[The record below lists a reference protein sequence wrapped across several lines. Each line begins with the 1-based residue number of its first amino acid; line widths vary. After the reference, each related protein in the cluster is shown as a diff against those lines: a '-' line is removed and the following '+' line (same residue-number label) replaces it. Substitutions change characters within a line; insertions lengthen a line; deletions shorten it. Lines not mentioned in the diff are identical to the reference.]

1 MTNHN
6 TRILLAKP
14 PFDCHDIGAKVLSVV
29 LRDAGFEVVYTGQAK
44 TLDSIANAAIQEDVA
59 LIGLSILTDPP
70 VPIVQEIRRI
80 LKEND
85 CDDIPIVIG
94 GIVSPNDRNTLMQ
107 ELNVAEVFGPGTKF
121 DTIIGRIQ
129 SLT

>member
-1 MTNHN
+1 MKNHN
-6 TRILLAKP
+6 SRILLAKP
-14 PFDCHDIGAKVLSVV
+14 PFDCHDIGAKVLAVV

-70 VPIVQEIRRI
+70 VPIVKEIRRI

-85 CDDIPIVIG
+85 ANDIPIVVG
-94 GIVSPNDRNTLMQ
+94 GIISPNDRNILKQ
-107 ELNVAEVFGPGTKF
+107 RLHVAEVFGPGTKF
-121 DTIIGRIQ
+121 DTIIGKIRN
-129 SLT
+129 LT